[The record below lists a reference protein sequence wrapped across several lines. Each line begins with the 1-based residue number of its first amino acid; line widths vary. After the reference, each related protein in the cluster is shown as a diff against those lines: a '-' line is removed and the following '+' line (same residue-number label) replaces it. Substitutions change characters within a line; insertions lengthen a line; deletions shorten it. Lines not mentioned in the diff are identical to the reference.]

1 MKNDYWNEKLKQ
13 LETEK
18 QNETLA
24 KRLAMVANET
34 AELSELETEFTIAGT
49 ELEQCKQTLAEVVAR
64 NSPEIKELTE
74 RLDNLKTAIK
84 QIDVE
89 MFVQNAA
96 ITNSSLEALKQQNLC
111 NSLAASKEDG
121 QLEFAR
127 WMASQQT
134 LIELKQKLETEKSK
148 LTDLNNRFYELK
160 AIPDIANLDRR
171 IQKLKAEAL
180 NAQTRVSNVERDRRA
195 MNARMNF
202 LRSVIAKNKA
212 SVAV

>member
-1 MKNDYWNEKLKQ
+1 MRDWDLELKT
-13 LETEK
+13 LEQQK
-18 QNETLA
+18 QKEDSA
-24 KRLAMVANET
+24 ARLALVSDEID
-34 AELSELETEFTIAGT
+34 ELQSLETEFTIAGT
-49 ELEQCKQTLAEVVAR
+49 ELDQCKQTLTEVTAK

-74 RLDNLKTAIK
+74 RLDDLKTAIK

-96 ITNSSLEALKQQNLC
+96 INNANLEALKQQNLC

-127 WMASQQT
+127 WMASQKT
-134 LIELKQKLETEKSK
+134 LIDLKQKLETEKSK
-148 LTDLNNRFYELK
+148 LTNLNNRFYELK
-160 AIPDIANLDRR
+160 AIPDIANLDRK
-171 IQKLKAEAL
+171 ITALKAE
-180 NAQTRVSNVERDRRA
+180 NMSAQDRIYSIERNRRA
-195 MNARMNF
+195 IQARISF